1 MNTKDDITISSK
13 QIEQFKQDD
22 NEAKGKA
29 KSLLSN
35 DSIKEST
42 LQVVLALL
50 KITRLNHTIKPEM
63 FESVD
68 NYKEFIF
75 KCIVEPYKP
84 ISLGTYYAEKDEYK
98 KIVECSKIYEFNQ
111 NRYSICTYNTYQYT
125 NFCETIANKYHLEGY
140 KSILLAF
147 HMVMKEMIDLLS
159 EKSLFHERNISPN
172 IVGAYNMTEVID
184 YYLGEYNIES
194 KYRAKEVLPYLIC
207 YIYKNGLYNYQN
219 LLSLICDCYKQA
231 EEYEKNYNIVKL
243 DNSSMPDNSF
253 AAKMSAINND
263 KKSSIEAEENEYL
276 KEIFN
281 YSNVILTDT
290 NIGSAVNA
298 LISSF
303 PVNITLNTINYCALR
318 YLFFEQSA
326 CKIHLLFDYKTVLKF
341 YFEENDI
348 IAAVHSLEVF
358 SRVIKKRY
366 HVPDKYTKEV
376 TWCVFNNCVIHKYA
390 TKWISIS
397 VTGDIADKDIEEYI
411 IECLN
416 DDMINPTDDESI
428 ALLVFYLIH
437 MNKHI
442 NNQPEKS
449 FLNICYPQMEEYRG
463 IRNIIK
469 KYNDSRH
476 IDNLELK
483 LFGNLSN
490 NNEIRIHYTMDD
502 IDLMTGTEFEEFI
515 AKLFN
520 SMGYYSSTT
529 KASGDQGIDV
539 IAEKNGIKYGIQAK
553 CYSGAVGNSAVQE
566 AAAGKQFYGCDK
578 VIVVT
583 NNSFTKSAI
592 KLAEANGVILWDRF
606 ILSEKLIYMN

>member
-1 MNTKDDITISSK
+1 MNTKDNITITSD
-13 QIEQFKQDD
+13 QIEQFKQND
-22 NEAKGKA
+22 NEAKE
-29 KSLLSN
+29 KSIALLSN
-35 DSIKEST
+35 DTIKEST
-42 LQVVLALL
+42 LQVVLELL
-50 KITRLNHTIKPEM
+50 QITRLNHNIKPEM
-63 FESVD
+63 FESAE
-68 NYKEFIF
+68 NYKDFLF
-75 KCIVEPYKP
+75 RCIVEPYSFNINKQN
-84 ISLGTYYAEKDEYK
+84 EFK
-98 KIVECSKIYEFNQ
+98 KLIECAKMFEFNRYQYKIYS
-111 NRYSICTYNTYQYT
+111 YHTYLYG
-125 NFCETIANKYHLEGY
+125 NFYKTISDKYRLEDY

-147 HMVMKEMIDLLS
+147 HMVMNVMIDLLS
-159 EKSLFHERNISPN
+159 EKSLFHELNISPN
-172 IVGAYNMTEVID
+172 IVGSYDMTEVIN
-184 YYLGEYNIES
+184 YYLFEYHIES
-194 KYRAKEVLPYLIC
+194 KYDAQKVIPYLIC

-231 EEYEKNYNIVKL
+231 EEYEKIYNIAKL

-253 AAKMSAINND
+253 AAKMNAINNH
-263 KKSSIEAEENEYL
+263 KKSIIEAEENEYL
-276 KEIFN
+276 KEILN
-281 YSNVILTDT
+281 YSNVILADT
-290 NIGSAVNA
+290 NIDSAVNA

-318 YLFFEQSA
+318 YLFFEKSA
-326 CKIHLLFDYKTVLKF
+326 CKIHVLFDYKAVLKF

-348 IAAVHSLEVF
+348 IAAVHSLEGF

-366 HVPDKYTKEV
+366 QVPDEYTKEV

-416 DDMINPTDDESI
+416 DDMINSNDDESI
-428 ALLVFYLIH
+428 SLLVFYLIY

-449 FLNICYPQMEEYRG
+449 FLNICYPQMEEYKG
-463 IRNIIK
+463 IRSIIK
-469 KYNDSRH
+469 RYKDNRH